1 MSQAPDALLRRQVGA
16 GQIPAA
22 QVRMLEDMH
31 LLVSPSD
38 TYPEAELCGFE
49 TCFKGASYHNLIP
62 NVQIRMRLH
71 ELAMPAGSITINMM
85 AAWLAMIGCNPV
97 LLEYDQNEG
106 RYWRYFVPEREYV
119 QRPPSDFSMDDASHG
134 KRIEAWDRV
143 VDFTITCL
151 WSGSIKKGNAA
162 EGTEEVL
169 IHVNGNHVDGLRHWP
184 HAKWS
189 HRTRTIHDKID
200 DLKERAEHLK
210 NSRDWPRWVE
220 YLELARDRT
229 ALDLRLLGWE
239 GATEGAWWDGE
250 GRGGSRGRESLA
262 GWRDARAVIPLVA
275 CDQQRADRPAHL
287 ARAISKL
294 ACVTPPPGAQSPLAS
309 QALAAV
315 SQRLRVLFD
324 GERDKARDTLMQL
337 SARVQAALH

>member
-1 MSQAPDALLRRQVGA
+1 
-16 GQIPAA
+16 
-22 QVRMLEDMH
+22 ML
-31 LLVSPSD
+31 
-38 TYPEAELCGFE
+38 F
-49 TCFKGASYHNLIP
+49 
-62 NVQIRMRLH
+62 
-71 ELAMPAGSITINMM
+71 
-85 AAWLAMIGCNPV
+85 
-97 LLEYDQNEG
+97 EYDQNEG
-106 RYWRYFVPEREYV
+106 RYRRYFVPEREFV
-119 QRPPSDFSMDDASHG
+119 QRPPSDFSWEDPENS
-134 KRIEAWDRV
+134 KRLEAWDRV
-143 VDFTITCL
+143 VEFTIAGL
-151 WSGSIKKGNAA
+151 ESGSIKKGSAA

-169 IHVNGNHVDGLRHWP
+169 VHVHGNHVDGLRHWP

-189 HRTRTIHDKID
+189 HRTRTINDKID

-210 NSRDWPRWVE
+210 DSRDWPRWVE

-250 GRGGSRGRESLA
+250 GRGGARGRESLA

-294 ACVTPPPGAQSPLAS
+294 ACVTQPPGAQSPLAS

-324 GERDKARDTLMQL
+324 G
-337 SARVQAALH
+337 